1 MPTRILIVYRYPLL
15 FQALKA
21 LMEGEGFRV
30 MGHEDSPEA
39 VRFAQQFQPDIVIVD
54 FELPGTGG
62 LESVRQILEVSPS
75 TKIILLSKHSEEY
88 RVREALELGIR
99 GYVLKTRT
107 AEELLRSVEEV
118 SHGRT
123 YFSPEISHIVAQ
135 LVLEPYSN
143 RGVIRRP
150 NQLTDRE
157 RQVVTLIAEGN
168 STKEVAARLGISVK
182 TADCH
187 RTRIMDKLNVHQ
199 TANLV
204 RYAIRQ
210 GFIEA

>member
-54 FELPGTGG
+54 FELPGTDG

-75 TKIILLSKHSEEY
+75 TRIIVLSRHSQEF

-123 YFSPEISHIVAQ
+123 YFSPEISHIVAE
-135 LVLEPYSN
+135 LV
-143 RGVIRRP
+143 II
-150 NQLTDRE
+150 LTG
-157 RQVVTLIAEGN
+157 AE
-168 STKEVAARLGISVK
+168 SLWLLPV
-182 TADCH
+182 
-187 RTRIMDKLNVHQ
+187 
-199 TANLV
+199 
-204 RYAIRQ
+204 
-210 GFIEA
+210 

>member
-54 FELPGTGG
+54 FELPGTDG

-75 TKIILLSKHSEEY
+75 TRIIVLSRHSQEF

-123 YFSPEISHIVAQ
+123 YFSPEISHIVAE

-143 RGVIRRP
+143 RGGIRRP

>member
-1 MPTRILIVYRYPLL
+1 MAFCPNCGNQVDGRFCAKCGTAVDAAAAAGAAPPSSAPAGVPAL
-15 FQALKA
+15 QA
-21 LMEGEGFRV
+21 
-30 MGHEDSPEA
+30 
-39 VRFAQQFQPDIVIVD
+39 
-54 FELPGTGG
+54 GG
-62 LESVRQILEVSPS
+62 LTDNVACALCYALFFITGIL
-75 TKIILLSKHSEEY
+75 
-88 RVREALELGIR
+88 
-99 GYVLKTRT
+99 
-107 AEELLRSVEEV
+107 
-118 SHGRT
+118 
-123 YFSPEISHIVAQ
+123 F
-135 LVLEPYSN
+135 LVLEPYSL
-143 RGVIRRP
+143 RGGPRRG

>member
-39 VRFAQQFQPDIVIVD
+39 VLFAQQFQPDIVIVD
-54 FELPGTGG
+54 FELPGGG

-75 TKIILLSKHSEEY
+75 TRIIVLSKHAEEY

-123 YFSPEISHIVAQ
+123 YFSPEISHIVAE

>member
-54 FELPGTGG
+54 FELPGAGG

-75 TKIILLSKHSEEY
+75 TRIIVLSKHSEEY

-123 YFSPEISHIVAQ
+123 YFSPEISHIVAE

-143 RGVIRRP
+143 RGTIRRP

>member
-1 MPTRILIVYRYPLL
+1 MPIRILLVYRYPLL

-21 LMEGEGFRV
+21 LMEGEGFCV
-30 MGHEDSPEA
+30 MGHEDGPDA
-39 VRFAQQFQPDIVIVD
+39 VRFAKQFQPDMVIVD
-54 FELPGTGG
+54 FDLPGVNG
-62 LESVRQILEVSPS
+62 LDTAQQILAVSPS
-75 TKIILLSKHSEEY
+75 TRIIVLSKHTEAF
-88 RVREALELGIR
+88 RVRTALEVGIR
-99 GYVLKTRT
+99 AYVLKTRT
-107 AEELLRSVEEV
+107 ADELLRSIDEV

-123 YFSPEISHIVAQ
+123 YFSPEIAHIVAD
-135 LVLEPYSN
+135 LVLEPYSY
-143 RGVIRRP
+143 RGTMRRV
-150 NQLTDRE
+150 NELTDRE

-187 RTRIMDKLNVHQ
+187 RTRIMDKLNLHQ

-210 GFIEA
+210 GYIEA